1 MSHNSSPQNE
11 FHSAWYS
18 YSELPVMLSTL
29 LKYFCVL
36 TKKVCVKISLFLK
49 MSEGERESTCMYAH
63 VVVIIHEEEKRV
75 ALYPQHIQAAVSYVI

>member
-49 MSEGERESTCMYAH
+49 MSEGERERAH
-63 VVVIIHEEEKRV
+63 VCMLMWLSLFMKKRRE
-75 ALYPQHIQAAVSYVI
+75 LHSIPSIYRQL